1 MQGGDIMDSVYYN
14 ANIAKIQTNYFGE
27 TFSHKLM
34 ISTAF
39 LFHPALSAVEMK
51 QCNYETA

>member
-14 ANIAKIQTNYFGE
+14 ANIAKIDNYFEE
-27 TFSHKLM
+27 TFSHKLL

-51 QCNYETA
+51 QCDYETA